1 VAKNGCSVSPVEVG
15 VVEYYESLFTKQFAA
30 VTWTF
35 ILYDRF
41 GRFIPQLLFDPVIVY
56 IYKKHIQWQHIL
68 VINVTWRS
76 TRAAP
81 NATLH

>member
-30 VTWTF
+30 VIWTF

-41 GRFIPQLLFDPVIVY
+41 SWFIPNFCLSCNLVY
-56 IYKKHIQWQHIL
+56 LQKHIQWQHIL